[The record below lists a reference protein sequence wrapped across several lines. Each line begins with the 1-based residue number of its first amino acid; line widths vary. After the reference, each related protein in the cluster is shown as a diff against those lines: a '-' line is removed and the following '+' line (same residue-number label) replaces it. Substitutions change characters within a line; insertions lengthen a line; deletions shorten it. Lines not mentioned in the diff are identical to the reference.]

1 MRGPSIGKLNNVEA
15 VQVELRKVYRAGRRG
30 DIETQ
35 DMTRFASVLQTLVG
49 VMRDSDLEAR
59 IKTLEARQ

>member
-1 MRGPSIGKLNNVEA
+1 MARGPSIGKLNNVEA
-15 VQVELRKVYRAGRRG
+15 VQVELCKVYRAGRRG

-59 IKTLEARQ
+59 IKTLEAR